1 MVPAARVTS
10 RARARGAR
18 AARRARRTR
27 RARERR
33 AARRA
38 PDRDGGGM
46 ASGDGE
52 HRARERSG
60 VGVRRKGSRGSRG
73 CANATDGARR
83 AFARHGCACLDA
95 SSHPYRPEHKPRIVD
110 FPVRRSGGDRPEVQN
125 LLTAFAVASRPLS
138 PRAPRTPRGPVS
150 HERQL
155 ADRSFSRP
163 FHPTCLRRVDRGA
176 RPHRLSR
183 IFQSSSDFLVSSSPF
198 SIPRPPLD
206 ARSRVTPASDS
217 QPTTGKRMSH
227 PPASPRPR
235 ASRRA
240 PSPPPAL
247 AAPPAPP
254 PAPRLAPPPPRRR
267 RRRTPAALKNAPLE
281 TDAQGRGAW
290 RSWRTGGSGG
300 TGRATDATTSAPAR
314 TTTGPSSSSSTV
326 SARTPTTGATPSPR
340 SPVAGSA
347 STRCACSGTVGRPRW
362 RSRTRW
368 NTGARR

>member
-1 MVPAARVTS
+1 
-10 RARARGAR
+10 
-18 AARRARRTR
+18 
-27 RARERR
+27 
-33 AARRA
+33 
-38 PDRDGGGM
+38 M

-52 HRARERSG
+52 HRAREREWCRRATEGLEGLSG
-60 VGVRRKGSRGSRG
+60 VVRTRRTALDGRSRGT
-73 CANATDGARR
+73 AARVSMPLR
-83 AFARHGCACLDA
+83 IRTVRNIQTPNRRF
-95 SSHPYRPEHKPRIVD
+95 SSPSLGGRPTR
-110 FPVRRSGGDRPEVQN
+110 VQN

-206 ARSRVTPASDS
+206 ARSRVTPASDN
-217 QPTTGKRMSH
+217 QPTTGKRMST
-227 PPASPRPR
+227 ASLAASASLAPR
-235 ASRRA
+235 AVPAAGTRRA
-240 PSPPPAL
+240 PRATSRAASRAASL
-247 AAPPAPP
+247 RAAASAAAPPAALKMPP
-254 PAPRLAPPPPRRR
+254 S
-267 RRRTPAALKNAPLE
+267 RRTPRVAS
-281 TDAQGRGAW
+281 AW